1 MSFVPADMKRI
12 LLITHEAS
20 RTGAPLV
27 VLHFARW
34 LRAVHPEV
42 GVDVLALKG
51 GPLAE
56 EFRTVA
62 DHYMELVMPPLPE
75 RSLASRTGLWL
86 LRMLGYAR
94 VPTSAEWK
102 EMQLAQLAGKRFDV
116 VLANSLAS
124 IPVGVRVKELAMARP
139 TLIVFI
145 HELGTVIQRDLPD
158 LPERLS
164 TVDSVW
170 AASEL
175 VRTELLDSWSVP
187 SGIVEVQYE
196 CAIVPE
202 MKGQAF
208 PVQGRA
214 TFHVGGSGL
223 ASLRKGYDLFI
234 QVARWVRVNHPEM
247 DIRFTWVGRV
257 APQDRPLIDH
267 DLEHAGLRG
276 VVDFVGELADPRP
289 VYETFDIFVLTS
301 REDPFPLVCIE
312 SGSMG
317 KPIVCFEGA
326 TGTAEVLQGG
336 GGMIVPY
343 LDVEAMGRAVVD
355 YARDPERRRQD
366 GELNRMQFANFGPD
380 QQCPL
385 MWQRITA
392 AWNKQATKG

>member
-1 MSFVPADMKRI
+1 MKRI

-34 LRAVHPEV
+34 LRAAHPEV

-56 EFRTVA
+56 EFRKVA
-62 DHYMELVMPPLPE
+62 DQYVELVMPPLPE
-75 RSLASRTGLWL
+75 RSLASRAGLRL
-86 LRMLGYAR
+86 LRMLGFAR

-102 EMQLAQLAGKRFDV
+102 EMQLAQLAGKRFDA

-124 IPVGVRVKELAMARP
+124 IPVGGRIKDLAIVRP
-139 TLIVFI
+139 TLIAFI
-145 HELGTVIQRDLPD
+145 HELGSVIKRDLPD
-158 LPERLS
+158 LPERLRA
-164 TVDSVW
+164 VDGVW
-170 AASEL
+170 AASDL
-175 VRTELLDSWSVP
+175 VRTELLEKWSVP

-196 CAIVPE
+196 CAAVPE
-202 MKGQAF
+202 GGGQAS
-208 PVQGRA
+208 PVQGGA
-214 TFHVGGSGL
+214 ALHVGGSGL

-257 APQDRPLIDH
+257 APHDRPLIDH

-276 VVDFVGELADPRP
+276 VVDFIGELADPRP
-289 VYETFDIFVLTS
+289 VYGTFDVFLLTS

-312 SGSMG
+312 TGSMG

-326 TGTAEVLQGG
+326 TGTAEVLRKG

-355 YARDPERRRQD
+355 YARDPERRRMD
-366 GELNRMQFANFGPD
+366 GELNRVQFANFGPD

-385 MWQRITA
+385 MWERITA
-392 AWNKQATKG
+392 AWKEKASKR